1 METFLFAA
9 AGVILATVALGLVR
23 ILRGPSNAD
32 RMMAALLLGTA
43 GVAALLLQGT
53 ATGVEAVV
61 DVALTVSLLAAFA
74 GIAFVTK
81 YDRSHPDRAR
91 IGD

>member
-1 METFLFAA
+1 MSQFLFAA
-9 AGVILATVALGLVR
+9 AGIILATVALALVR

-43 GVAALLLQGT
+43 GIAALLLQGT
-53 ATGVEAVV
+53 ASGVKAVV
-61 DVALTVSLLAAFA
+61 DVALTVALLAAFA

-81 YDRSHPDRAR
+81 YDRDRPDTAR